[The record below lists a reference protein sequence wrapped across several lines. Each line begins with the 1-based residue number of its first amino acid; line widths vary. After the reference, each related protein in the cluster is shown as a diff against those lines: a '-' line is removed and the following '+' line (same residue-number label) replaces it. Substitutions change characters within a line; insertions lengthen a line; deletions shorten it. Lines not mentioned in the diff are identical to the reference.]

1 MINENPMLMAETL
14 EGEMQDDE
22 VMSEDDLQGVISS
35 EINDAISFIDID
47 IGGNRALATEYY
59 YGQPFGDEEEGRSQ
73 VVSMDVRDTV
83 QGILPSLMRI
93 FFGPERVVEFTPQ
106 GPEDVQNAE
115 QATDYVDFI
124 FKRDNP
130 GFKILHSAFKDALVR
145 KCGIIKYWW
154 DESVEV
160 KAESFSMLDEQ
171 SMMMITS
178 DPDVEISAVREYP
191 VPGMMDQNLAQGI
204 PPPMMY
210 DVEIKRR
217 IKSGKIKIEALPPE
231 EFLIDRRA
239 KSIEDATFVGH
250 RTMKTVSDLVAMGYD
265 YDEMVE
271 VAGNGN
277 DFDNNQEYIARN
289 PFAVISTANNGDPSS
304 KSVLYIEG
312 YLKVDFDGDGIA
324 EMRRVCTVGS
334 GNKVIRNEIVDDRQ
348 FAGFCPDPEPHTF
361 FGMCPADVVMD
372 IQRIKSNVQRGILDS
387 LAQSIHPRTAIVEG
401 QANMEDV
408 LNNEVGAVIRMR
420 APGMVQPFTT
430 PFVGQAAFPMLD
442 YLDDIKQTRTGI
454 SKAASG
460 LDADALQSTTKAA
473 VSATVNAA
481 HQHIEMI
488 ARIFAETGLR
498 KLFTGILKL
507 VAENQDQAR
516 MVRLR
521 NTFVPID
528 PRSWDSNMDVIVNVG
543 VGDGT
548 MEERVALLTQVA
560 ARQEQIIAQQ
570 GPSNPVVTIPQY
582 TNTLAKMLQLAGIK
596 DSQNYFAQLPVDWQ
610 PPESPPPKP
619 TPEETLAKVQAESIQ
634 ADIQKKAAE
643 LQLDREKAIM
653 SDDRERD
660 RIEQDG
666 ILRRYELE
674 LKYGVQIQSAEIDYA
689 MNREREMINQQAA
702 MSQQV
707 PMDQQM
713 GQPMEQEM
721 APPMDQSM
729 DYGMGQQPQ
738 QPQPMM

>member
-1 MINENPMLMAETL
+1 MQENPMLMAETL
-14 EGEMQDDE
+14 QGQMQEEE
-22 VMSEDDLQGVISS
+22 VMSEEQLQGVISA
-35 EINDAISFIDID
+35 EITDAISFIDDD
-47 IGGNRALATEYY
+47 IGGSRALATEYY
-59 YGQPFGDEEEGRSQ
+59 YGDLFGDEEDGRSQ

-93 FFGPERVVEFTPQ
+93 FFGPERVVEFAPQ

-130 GFKILHSAFKDALVR
+130 GFKILHSAFKVALVR
-145 KCGIIKYWW
+145 KCGIVKYWW

-160 KAESFSMLDEQ
+160 RAESFSMLDEQ
-171 SMMMITS
+171 SMMMLTS
-178 DPDVEISAVREYP
+178 DPDIEISAVREYP
-191 VPGMMDQNLAQGI
+191 VPGTEPQNEAQGI
-204 PPPMMY
+204 MTPPPMMY

-217 IKSGKIKIEALPPE
+217 IKTGKVKIEALPPE

-265 YDEMVE
+265 YEEMVE
-271 VAGNGN
+271 ASGNGN
-277 DFDNNQEYIARN
+277 DFDNNQEYTARN

-304 KSVLYIEG
+304 KSVMYIEG

-324 EMRRVCTVGS
+324 EMRRICTIGT
-334 GNKVIRNEIVDDRQ
+334 GNKVIRNEIVSERQ
-348 FAGFCPDPEPHTF
+348 FADFCPDPEPHTF

-408 LNNEVGAVIRMR
+408 LNTEVGAVIRMR

-454 SKAASG
+454 SKAAAG

-507 VAENQDQAR
+507 VVENQDRAR

-528 PRSWDSNMDVIVNVG
+528 PRSWDAKMDVIVNVG

-548 MEERVALLTQVA
+548 IEDRINILNQVA
-560 ARQEQIIAQQ
+560 ARQEMLIEKTGAN
-570 GPSNPVVTIPQY
+570 NPVVSLPQY
-582 TNTLAKMLQLAGIK
+582 TNTLTKLLQLAGIK
-596 DSQNYFAQLPVDWQ
+596 DSTNYFNQLPVDFQ
-610 PPESPPPKP
+610 LPEPPAPKP
-619 TPEETLAKVQAESIQ
+619 TPEEILAQVQAQSIQ

-643 LQLDREKAIM
+643 LQLDRERMIM
-653 SDDRERD
+653 ADDRERD

-674 LKYGVQIQSAEIDYA
+674 LKYGVQIQSAEIDAA
-689 MNREREMINQQAA
+689 MNRDRELIRQQAA
-702 MSQQV
+702 MNQTQV
-707 PMDQQM
+707 
-713 GQPMEQEM
+713 
-721 APPMDQSM
+721 
-729 DYGMGQQPQ
+729 PQ